1 MSRSGLNSTSQMTR
15 LPFVLLIVVIVLWC
29 VGGLAFQFSLWPFAG
44 MFGPTADLQNVFS
57 PVGALFSGVAVWGAI
72 YTIYIQT
79 VMTNRQQFESVFFN
93 LLNIHNENKR
103 NLRFPL
109 PLEGVDSEKNIIG
122 DEAFLRYYRL
132 LKNIYSYVFRASV
145 NNDVQCSGIGQ
156 EVLEEVNDNLGH
168 SRDENMV
175 VKLNDKDLFRLTY
188 DIYTQYTDPY
198 YSNYARHIY
207 HTLKYVCDNASAVK
221 DKRIYI
227 RMLRAQLSIHEAA
240 LLYYRAITSEDK
252 RNGANKSKY
261 QELIEKTSFL
271 HLLCDDMSMLF
282 DNYKAGQM
290 DDSAFDCNHVGLEA

>member
-1 MSRSGLNSTSQMTR
+1 MNRSGLNSTSQMTR
-15 LPFVLLIVVIVLWC
+15 LPFILLIVVIVLWC
-29 VGGLAFQFSLWPFAG
+29 AGGLAFQFSLWPFAG
-44 MFGPTADLQNVFS
+44 MFGPTSDLQNVFS

-79 VMTNRQQFESVFFN
+79 VMTTRQQFESVFFN

-109 PLEGVDSEKNIIG
+109 TLEGGESEKNIIG

-132 LKNIYSYVFRASV
+132 LKKIHGYVFRASASEGA
-145 NNDVQCSGIGQ
+145 QYPGIGQ
-156 EVLEEVNDNLGH
+156 EILEDINDNLGH
-168 SRDENMV
+168 SKDESMI
-175 VKLNDKDLFRLTY
+175 VKLKDKELFRLTY
-188 DIYTQYTDPY
+188 DIYTQYTDSY

-252 RNGANKSKY
+252 RNGTNKSKY
-261 QELIEKTSFL
+261 QELIERTSFL

-282 DNYKAGQM
+282 DNGLAGQM
-290 DDSAFDCNHVGLEA
+290 DDSAFDCSHVGPES